1 MVLHAPVPTLFGP
14 PTRVHDPPLRY
25 LSAVEFEDRIVEL
38 CAKVKSRIADCVV
51 PHVVLWVPQPGK
63 SNFWITARCWPL
75 LRDIV
80 DEVWAWPNP
89 AEPFYG
95 GGEFLQSVHLVLDD
109 ALFTGQQMTEKLLED
124 MLFLPAADIYG
135 ADNHLIIV
143 GALAATPAAIR
154 HILRCHSKLSKY
166 ASESSDDDEEE
177 EEEQYELS
185 ATVEVL
191 TTMRLA
197 DALYYSCYK
206 VPDAVSIPLHEL
218 VAGGYISG
226 ASADKI
232 KGRDLV
238 EPLPPYKQFEI
249 TWRRQPLD
257 WREFATVG
265 LGHSSRGSEY

>member
-1 MVLHAPVPTLFGP
+1 
-14 PTRVHDPPLRY
+14 
-25 LSAVEFEDRIVEL
+25 VEFEDRIVEL
-38 CAKVKSRIADCVV
+38 CAKIKMRIDGA
-51 PHVVLWVPQPGK
+51 HVVLWVPEPGK

-80 DEVWAWPNP
+80 DEVWALPNP
-89 AEPFYG
+89 AQPYYG

-109 ALFTGQQMTEKLLED
+109 ALFTGQQMAEKLLED
-124 MLFLPAADIYG
+124 MLFLPACDIYG

-154 HILRCHSKLSKY
+154 HILRCHRKLSKY
-166 ASESSDDDEEE
+166 ASESSEDEDE
-177 EEEQYELS
+177 ELS
-185 ATVEVL
+185 ASVEVL
-191 TTMRLA
+191 TTLTLA
-197 DALYYSCYK
+197 VAEQYKQALYYSCYK

-238 EPLPPYKQFEI
+238 EPLPPYKQVEI
-249 TWRRQPLD
+249 TWRQQPID
-257 WREFATVG
+257 WHKFATVE
-265 LGHSSRGSEY
+265 LGHSSRSEY